1 MASMTLSELRQS
13 PRPAADAD
21 FVNAEGF
28 ALMERMA
35 AALAGSGLVP
45 EEYRAEVRDA
55 STGRLMKNPAAL
67 SNCLMAL
74 CAARRLNLDPFSVMQ
89 GLRVT
94 DGGPTW
100 NDGLL
105 LAGLQRCGR
114 FTMPRIELTEEATS
128 AEHAPE
134 EREEQA
140 GRHGREPGERGNDE
154 PDEHG
159 EHGRRDRANGD
170 RSPEALGHGK
180 GDGSGRNGRCGSDAD
195 GTPDATAGARIDADD
210 AHADNAQEGAP
221 LAMNGGA
228 GQDGPVHART
238 ADAGRSDKAATDS
251 RHELRCTVRA
261 LEKATGRELT
271 ASAKLPRREGDT
283 PSGESGAPEQTMLA
297 LRRRAL
303 LRFCRLYAADLFPGL
318 RDDACGGDEDRPTP
332 RASADRGGNA
342 PRAKVTLEEIARQ
355 AKRSREAA
363 QSCAGKTTL
372 PAGRKAIPATPETT
386 RPGEDASPPND
397 AARNRTMRSEHDAAA
412 TTTQSGKEKARMTEA
427 KNAEGGDDG
436 QPTSAPNGE
445 TPTKKTKKEGAP
457 ANVPQP

>member
-1 MASMTLSELRQS
+1 MASMTLSELRQA
-13 PRPAADAD
+13 PRPTADAD
-21 FVNAEGF
+21 FVHGEGF

-35 AALAGSGLVP
+35 AALAGSDLVP
-45 EEYRAEVRDA
+45 EEYRAEVRED
-55 STGRLMKNPAAL
+55 GRVMKNPAAV
-67 SNCLMAL
+67 SNCMMAL

-100 NDGLL
+100 SDGLL
-105 LAGLQRCGR
+105 LAGLQGCGR
-114 FTMPRIELTEEATS
+114 FTMPCIGLTDEAAI
-128 AEHAPE
+128 AEHAPAA
-134 EREEQA
+134 RGEQA
-140 GRHGREPGERGNDE
+140 GRCDRTLDERGNDE
-154 PDEHG
+154 PDERG
-159 EHGRRDRANGD
+159 ENERRGRTSDD

-180 GDGSGRNGRCGSDAD
+180 GDGLDRNGRCGSDED
-195 GTPDATAGARIDADD
+195 GRPDATAGARIDADD
-210 AHADNAQEGAP
+210 AQEGAP

-318 RDDACGGDEDRPTP
+318 RDDACGGDEDRPAP

-372 PAGRKAIPATPETT
+372 PAGRKAIPATPEAT

-436 QPTSAPNGE
+436 QPTSGPNGE

>member
-1 MASMTLSELRQS
+1 MASMTLSELRQA
-13 PRPAADAD
+13 PRPTADAD
-21 FVNAEGF
+21 FVHGEGF

-45 EEYRAEVRDA
+45 EEYRAEVRED
-55 STGRLMKNPAAL
+55 GRVMKNPAAV
-67 SNCLMAL
+67 SNCMMAL

-100 NDGLL
+100 SDGLL
-105 LAGLQRCGR
+105 LAGLQGCGR
-114 FTMPRIELTEEATS
+114 FTMPCIGLTDEAAI
-128 AEHAPE
+128 AEHAPAA
-134 EREEQA
+134 RGEQA
-140 GRHGREPGERGNDE
+140 GRCDRTPDERGENE
-154 PDEHG
+154 
-159 EHGRRDRANGD
+159 RRDRTSDD
-170 RSPEALGHGK
+170 RTPETLGCGK
-180 GDGSGRNGRCGSDAD
+180 GDGSGRNGRRGNDEGD
-195 GTPDATAGARIDADD
+195 NPDATAGARID
-210 AHADNAQEGAP
+210 ADNAQEGAP

-283 PSGESGAPEQTMLA
+283 PSGESGEPEQTMLA

-386 RPGEDASPPND
+386 CPGEDASPPND

-457 ANVPQP
+457 ANAPQP

>member
-1 MASMTLSELRQS
+1 MTLSELRQA
-13 PRPAADAD
+13 PRPTADAD
-21 FVNAEGF
+21 FVHGEGF

-45 EEYRAEVRDA
+45 EEYRAEVRED
-55 STGRLMKNPAAL
+55 GRVMKNPAAV
-67 SNCLMAL
+67 SNCMMAL

-100 NDGLL
+100 SDGLL
-105 LAGLQRCGR
+105 LAGLQGCGR
-114 FTMPRIELTEEATS
+114 FTMPCIGLTDEAAI
-128 AEHAPE
+128 AEHAPAA
-134 EREEQA
+134 RGEQA
-140 GRHGREPGERGNDE
+140 GRCDRTPDERGENE
-154 PDEHG
+154 RR
-159 EHGRRDRANGD
+159 GRTSDD

-180 GDGSGRNGRCGSDAD
+180 GDGSGRNGRRGNDEGD
-195 GTPDATAGARIDADD
+195 NPDATAGARID
-210 AHADNAQEGAP
+210 ADNAQEGAP

-261 LEKATGRELT
+261 LEKATGRELSV
-271 ASAKLPRREGDT
+271 SAMLPRPEGET
-283 PSGESGAPEQTMLA
+283 PTDEPEEREQTALA

-303 LRFCRLYAADLFPGL
+303 LRFCRLYAPDLFPGL
-318 RDDACGGDEDRPTP
+318 SHHACDGDEERPAP

-386 RPGEDASPPND
+386 CPGEDASPPND

-457 ANVPQP
+457 AKVPQP